1 MSTIWFFDPELK
13 QYFKVPLADQSI
25 PPFSIW
31 EYRIAKAELAKAG
44 YNGSDER
51 IVFQSIRER
60 RAMVDESAA
69 KTKKARKE
77 AQRRS
82 DHQKG
87 KTPVT
92 PAGASAPV
100 PAQPIDVPK
109 APPLGSLLNTVE
121 ATDDI
126 A

>member
-1 MSTIWFFDPELK
+1 M
-13 QYFKVPLADQSI
+13 PLADQSI

-31 EYRIAKAELAKAG
+31 EYRIAKAELVKAG
-44 YNGSDER
+44 YHASDER

-60 RAMVDESAA
+60 RAMVEESAA

-92 PAGASAPV
+92 PAGTPV
-100 PAQPIDVPK
+100 PAQHIVEPK
-109 APPLGSLLNTVE
+109 APPLGSLLTTVE